1 MTGEERSYFNRL
13 RAQLQ
18 GVIPQLD
25 GLAHVAHAVRYAR
38 QLARGHRL
46 TPQEQ
51 LCWATMERM
60 GAELDEITQRLADAL
75 RSLTNMACIAAWAAD
90 QGDARDL
97 PLLARIHERS
107 VYTLAEAQRA
117 RETLGPMG
125 RPAAPTVPMGEGAAA
140 CATNGPIDTGHPRR
154 AVPRAERAVEWP
166 RGVGQGDCPAE

>member
-107 VYTLAEAQRA
+107 VFTLAEAQRA

-125 RPAAPTVPMGEGAAA
+125 RPAAPTVPMAPASGA
-140 CATNGPIDTGHPRR
+140 PIDTGHPIPT
-154 AVPRAERAVEWP
+154 VPRAERAVGWP